1 MNEIITQNRPPASGV
16 LSIDLET
23 FSSVDLPKCGVY
35 RYVESPDFEILLF
48 AYAFDDEEVQIID
61 MAGGEAIPKEVLD
74 ALEDGS
80 IIKAAWN
87 AQFERTCLSKYLGHQ
102 LSPDSWRCSMVHAA
116 SLSLPLSLKEAA
128 KVLKTGEQKDR
139 AGENLIRYFSIP
151 CKPTKS
157 NGGRTR
163 NLPEHDP
170 EGWQQFKDY
179 CLQDV
184 RTERDIRRRLENFP
198 LPDAEWD
205 YYHMDQRINDRGVGI
220 DTQLVTQAIACDLM
234 LSDAM
239 QKKAY
244 ELTGLENPNS
254 VSQLKT
260 WLEEKGIPMDS
271 LGKKDVAAMIKELD
285 RNGLDEEAMDMLKLR
300 LQMAKS
306 SVKKY
311 QAAERCVCEDG
322 RARGL
327 FQFYGANRTGRF
339 CLTGDHEVLTD
350 TGWKRLD
357 EWAGGRIACWN
368 AASEAVSFQNAE
380 QVSFDYEGPMYTYR
394 DVRIDQCSTPDHK
407 MRVQR
412 YYGAQWQDMT
422 VEEMAKC
429 SPAIPFTGYRYHRGC
444 ANPAWLRVL
453 IMTQADGYYTADG
466 SVRYN
471 FKKSRKVERC
481 KSLLRKAEIPFVVNH
496 YQNEVTAIDIPARAV
511 PLWLRQFRT
520 KTFGYWLLDE
530 NPDIFFEELP
540 NWDGYY
546 PAPNSI
552 QYTTTNKQN
561 ADIVQA
567 LAHMSGRCCSVK
579 RRHRPEY
586 PEWKDAYYLN
596 IWLTPGNAHTI
607 KGKPEIMDFN
617 GKVYC
622 AVTKTGYF
630 LVRRNGRVWVTGNSG
645 RNIQLQN
652 LPQNHIDTLD
662 EARNLVKMGC
672 FEAVEMLYGNTPDV
686 LSQLIRTMLIPKE
699 GCEFIV
705 ADFSAIEA
713 RVLAWEAGEQWRLDA
728 FRNGADIYCESASQ
742 MFGVPVVK
750 NGINGELRQKGKV
763 AELACIAEGSLVLTD
778 KGLVP
783 IESVTEDH
791 LVWDGE
797 EFVQHEGIICKG
809 EKEVIEYEGL
819 TATPDHKVFVEGQKE
834 PVYFGVAA
842 ACGAHLIQ
850 SGSGRTAIRLGEDYQ
865 PGKKME
871 QIVEPLLRSD
881 RVYGVWCNPVVN
893 PWESNQRL
901 IKRLPILLSTEADS
915 CVASQT
921 TYCCKTAVRE
931 SDRPRLSQL
940 RRSRCEIRFSRSD
953 GGRALPNQKIW
964 SAGQS
969 DGNRQNKQRWELCS
983 GKPSFCQS
991 YGEQSKQAVNGSFTL
1006 RPRILAVCSIG
1017 SCSEAVIWIDTGGNH
1032 PGCGDSSVREKKKLA
1047 VYRGKVRVYDIRN
1060 AGRRHRFTV
1069 SGKLVHNCGY
1079 GGSSGALI
1087 SMGALDMGLKESELP
1102 DLIQDWRSANPK
1114 IVQYWWDVEKAAV
1127 DTIKTH
1133 EPHRIGKIEFQ
1144 YYSGTLWMVLPSGRK
1159 LAYLKPKL
1167 QPNRFGRMSVT
1178 FEGQGGTG
1186 NKWCRLETYSGKL
1199 VENCTQAIARDILVE
1214 AMYRMEKAGM
1224 EIIGHVHDEI
1234 IIEVPKGE
1242 YTVEKICKLMSV
1254 NPDWCRD
1261 LPLNAAGYKG
1271 SYYFKD

>member
-1 MNEIITQNRPPASGV
+1 MGRLRI
-16 LSIDLET
+16 LSLDLET

-48 AYAFDDEEVQIID
+48 AYAFDDEEVGIID
-61 MAGGEAIPKEVLD
+61 MASGELLPKKVLD

-184 RTERDIRRRLENFP
+184 RTERDIRKRLETFP
-198 LPDAEWD
+198 LPNNEWD

-285 RNGLDEEAMDMLKLR
+285 KNGLDEEAMDMLKLR

-339 CLTGDHEVLTD
+339 
-350 TGWKRLD
+350 
-357 EWAGGRIACWN
+357 
-368 AASEAVSFQNAE
+368 
-380 QVSFDYEGPMYTYR
+380 
-394 DVRIDQCSTPDHK
+394 
-407 MRVQR
+407 
-412 YYGAQWQDMT
+412 
-422 VEEMAKC
+422 
-429 SPAIPFTGYRYHRGC
+429 
-444 ANPAWLRVL
+444 
-453 IMTQADGYYTADG
+453 
-466 SVRYN
+466 
-471 FKKSRKVERC
+471 
-481 KSLLRKAEIPFVVNH
+481 
-496 YQNEVTAIDIPARAV
+496 
-511 PLWLRQFRT
+511 
-520 KTFGYWLLDE
+520 
-530 NPDIFFEELP
+530 
-540 NWDGYY
+540 
-546 PAPNSI
+546 
-552 QYTTTNKQN
+552 
-561 ADIVQA
+561 
-567 LAHMSGRCCSVK
+567 
-579 RRHRPEY
+579 
-586 PEWKDAYYLN
+586 
-596 IWLTPGNAHTI
+596 
-607 KGKPEIMDFN
+607 
-617 GKVYC
+617 
-622 AVTKTGYF
+622 
-630 LVRRNGRVWVTGNSG
+630 SG

-662 EARNLVKMGC
+662 EARTLVRSGC

-713 RVLAWEAGEQWRLDA
+713 RVLAWESGEAWRLDA
-728 FRNGADIYCESASQ
+728 FRNGADIYCESATQ
-742 MFGVPVVK
+742 MFHVPVVK
-750 NGINGELRQKGKV
+750 NGINGELRQKGKIS
-763 AELACIAEGSLVLTD
+763 ELAL
-778 KGLVP
+778 
-783 IESVTEDH
+783 
-791 LVWDGE
+791 
-797 EFVQHEGIICKG
+797 
-809 EKEVIEYEGL
+809 
-819 TATPDHKVFVEGQKE
+819 
-834 PVYFGVAA
+834 
-842 ACGAHLIQ
+842 
-850 SGSGRTAIRLGEDYQ
+850 
-865 PGKKME
+865 
-871 QIVEPLLRSD
+871 
-881 RVYGVWCNPVVN
+881 
-893 PWESNQRL
+893 
-901 IKRLPILLSTEADS
+901 
-915 CVASQT
+915 
-921 TYCCKTAVRE
+921 
-931 SDRPRLSQL
+931 
-940 RRSRCEIRFSRSD
+940 
-953 GGRALPNQKIW
+953 
-964 SAGQS
+964 
-969 DGNRQNKQRWELCS
+969 
-983 GKPSFCQS
+983 
-991 YGEQSKQAVNGSFTL
+991 
-1006 RPRILAVCSIG
+1006 
-1017 SCSEAVIWIDTGGNH
+1017 
-1032 PGCGDSSVREKKKLA
+1032 
-1047 VYRGKVRVYDIRN
+1047 
-1060 AGRRHRFTV
+1060 
-1069 SGKLVHNCGY
+1069 GY

-1102 DLIQDWRSANPK
+1102 DLVDTWRAANPK
-1114 IVQYWWDVEKAAV
+1114 IVQYWWDMEKAAV

-1133 EPHRIGKIEFQ
+1133 EPHRIGKVEFQ
-1144 YYSGTLWMVLPSGRK
+1144 FYSGTLWMVLPSGRK
-1159 LAYLKPKL
+1159 LAYLKPRL

-1186 NKWCRLETYSGKL
+1186 GKWIRQETYSGKL
-1199 VENCTQAIARDILVE
+1199 TENATQAIARDILVE
-1214 AMYRMEKAGM
+1214 AMHRMEQAGL
-1224 EIIGHVHDEI
+1224 EIIGHVHDE
-1234 IIEVPKGE
+1234 E
-1242 YTVEKICKLMSV
+1242 
-1254 NPDWCRD
+1254 
-1261 LPLNAAGYKG
+1261 
-1271 SYYFKD
+1271 